1 MNGYV
6 ALEGVNGVGKSII
19 IEELKRRVNT
29 LREDQPSIHF
39 TREVGGC
46 PEAERIRDFLTSKK
60 HLSPQGK
67 EALIW
72 TARTQLARFLDRNHK
87 GSTVISDRC
96 WVSTF
101 VYNSTSL
108 ESTLERVEVLRRS
121 YPTPDVYVLLDAPV
135 EEIIKR
141 QNERCKLTGKGSGVA
156 RVDTPFDKTEV
167 DELSKAIGL
176 YRGIFETPP
185 KSLPGKWV
193 TVDTT
198 RGVEAVVEEIFNLI
212 VTSAL

>member
-1 MNGYV
+1 MNGYI
-6 ALEGVNGVGKSII
+6 ALEGVNGVGKSTI

-29 LREDQPSIHF
+29 LREDQTPIHF

-46 PEAERIRDFLTSKK
+46 PEAEMIRDFLTCKK

-108 ESTLERVEVLRRS
+108 ESTLERVEVLREVLAHGLECVGLTHVEDLLFDPRGELAELVTNRVELYSGGLLAPHRS
-121 YPTPDVYVLLDAPV
+121 
-135 EEIIKR
+135 
-141 QNERCKLTGKGSGVA
+141 
-156 RVDTPFDKTEV
+156 
-167 DELSKAIGL
+167 
-176 YRGIFETPP
+176 
-185 KSLPGKWV
+185 
-193 TVDTT
+193 
-198 RGVEAVVEEIFNLI
+198 
-212 VTSAL
+212 